1 MGLLMTLVIN
11 LYGGPG
17 SGKSTTATGVFSRL
31 KQADVSCEYVSEYA
45 KDIVWEGTTELL
57 NNQIHVFSEQFR
69 RQWRL
74 IGKVDYIITDS
85 PILLS
90 AVYFDFWFERQQKPK
105 FLTNTFAK
113 QTREYFLAAFHQF
126 DNINFYITRTKP
138 YHQIGRMQTKEEAQ
152 LVDRAVLKYLGET
165 QTNFEITNS
174 QAAIERVSGEIFMR
188 EIHIQA
194 QKEEEEE

>member
-1 MGLLMTLVIN
+1 MTTVFN

-57 NNQIHVFSEQFR
+57 NNQIHVFAEQFR

-90 AVYFDFWFERQQKPK
+90 AVYFDFWFERTKPK
-105 FLTNTFAK
+105 FLTNTFAA
-113 QTREYFLAAFHQF
+113 QTKEYFLAASRQFH
-126 DNINFYITRTKP
+126 NVNFFITRSKP
-138 YHQIGRMQTKEEAQ
+138 YHQIGRMQSKEEAQ
-152 LVDRAVLKYLGET
+152 LVDNSVLSYLGET
-165 QTNFEITNS
+165 NTEFEIINYTT
-174 QAAIERVSGEIFMR
+174 AIERVSGEVFMR
-188 EIHIQA
+188 EVANQCQI
-194 QKEEEEE
+194 EEQTDAV